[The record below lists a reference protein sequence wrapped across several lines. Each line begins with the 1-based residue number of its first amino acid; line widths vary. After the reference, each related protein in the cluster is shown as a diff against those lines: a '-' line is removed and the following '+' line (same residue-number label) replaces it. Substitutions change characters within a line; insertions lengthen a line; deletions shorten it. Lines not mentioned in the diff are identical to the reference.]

1 MVNLIK
7 FVAIRT
13 TLLATVVTL
22 RGREISATA
31 CRDRESDES
40 HDRSDDVIMDGVPYL
55 PSLVQLTVG
64 Q

>member
-1 MVNLIK
+1 MSI
-7 FVAIRT
+7 
-13 TLLATVVTL
+13 VTPC
-22 RGREISATA
+22 GSKVSATA
-31 CRDRESDES
+31 YRSRERDES